1 MIEVMI
7 KAILEEEV
15 LVLVEEGN
23 KETEDNL
30 VETKKSYQ
38 VKTNWWMM
46 VNPIL

>member
-1 MIEVMI
+1 MTEVMI

-23 KETEDNL
+23 KETEDKL
-30 VETKKSYQ
+30 AETKKSYQ
-38 VKTNWWMM
+38 VKTSLWMM